1 MKPLALGEAITQLAW
16 LCPSAASLLALT
28 RSSPSDAWNVL
39 RSDPGAVLL
48 AVRQG
53 LASSDN
59 IHAISFP
66 SLLYREA
73 IPLAAWN
80 GLGNRLEGYADWGSE
95 ALAPVYL
102 SCRQY
107 AQCASHLAKIGGHC
121 GAEVAWTAG
130 LLAPL
135 GWLAVSAVAPDL
147 VTACL
152 TELNWKC
159 HVPALQEKLWGGDH
173 AAIARR
179 LNRRW
184 RLPGW
189 LSAVTGNLG
198 LPAEVAEKLGAD
210 AILFRTVQLAVLLCQ
225 EQGQGLALA
234 VGANVADLAQGLS
247 LSASDLDSARNELAS
262 HTKTGYE
269 QCEWQSPYEMPLLSD
284 LLRLMVENRR
294 LRNEPVIQ
302 RIEEDLDALQS
313 AYENLK
319 AGEAE
324 RLQNQKLTA
333 LAEFAAGAGHEINN
347 PLAVISGQAQY
358 LLGHE
363 PDPDRQRSLQTIVS
377 HAQRIH
383 HLLVEVMHFAR
394 PPQPHKE
401 SIDLAS
407 LMREAA
413 QSLQEL
419 AQERRVQ
426 IRCPEPATRL
436 PVVADPVQVRTALT
450 CLLRNAVEAAPMD
463 GWAALR
469 VETPAPDLV
478 EVVVEDSGPG
488 LAAGQTEHLFDPFY
502 SGRQAGRGRGL
513 GLPTAWRLA
522 NVQGGDIR
530 YVSLPDGPT
539 RFIFRL
545 PRQLHANG
553 ALPNGQNGR

>member
-28 RSSPSDAWNVL
+28 RSSPTDAWKVM

-48 AVRQG
+48 VVRHG
-53 LASSDN
+53 LGSSAN
-59 IHAISFP
+59 PHEVSFP
-66 SLLYREA
+66 SFLYHETV
-73 IPLAAWN
+73 PLAAWN
-80 GLGNRLEGYADWGSE
+80 GLNNRPEGFADWGCE
-95 ALAPVYL
+95 VLRPVYF

-107 AQCASHLAKIGGHC
+107 AQCARRLAQITGYRAG
-121 GAEVAWTAG
+121 EVAWIAG

-135 GWLAVSAVAPDL
+135 GWLAASAVEPDK
-147 VTACL
+147 VAACL
-152 TELNWKC
+152 VEPNWMRQAS
-159 HVPALQEKLWGGDH
+159 PLQGKLWGGDH

-184 RLPGW
+184 RLPAW
-189 LSAVTGNLG
+189 LGAVTANLG

-210 AILFRTVQLAVLLCQ
+210 LSLFRTVQLAVLLCQ
-225 EQGQGLALA
+225 EQGEGLALP
-234 VGANVADLAQGLS
+234 VGDNVPDLAQVLS
-247 LSASDLDSARNELAS
+247 LSPSDLDSVRHELAA
-262 HTKTGYE
+262 HTRAGWE
-269 QCEWQSPYEMPLLSD
+269 PGEWQSPHDMPLLED
-284 LLRLMVENRR
+284 LLSLTVENRR
-294 LRNEPVIQ
+294 LRHEPVLQ
-302 RIEEDLDALQS
+302 RIEEDLDGLQG
-313 AYENLK
+313 AFEKLK
-319 AGEAE
+319 AGEPE

-358 LLGHE
+358 LLSHE
-363 PDPDRQRSLQTIVS
+363 HDPERQRSLQTIVN

-394 PPQPHKE
+394 PPQPHKQT
-401 SIDLAS
+401 IDLAS

-426 IRCPEPATRL
+426 VHCPEPATRL
-436 PVVADPVQVRTALT
+436 PVEADPVQVRTALT
-450 CLLRNAVEAAPMD
+450 CLLRNAIEAAPMD

-469 VETPAPDLV
+469 LETSAPDLV

-488 LAAGQTEHLFDPFY
+488 LMAGQTEHLFDPFY

-522 NVQGGDIR
+522 HVQGGDIR
-530 YVSLPDGPT
+530 YVNLPDGPT

-545 PRQLHANG
+545 PRQLLANG
-553 ALPNGQNGR
+553 AIPNGVNGH